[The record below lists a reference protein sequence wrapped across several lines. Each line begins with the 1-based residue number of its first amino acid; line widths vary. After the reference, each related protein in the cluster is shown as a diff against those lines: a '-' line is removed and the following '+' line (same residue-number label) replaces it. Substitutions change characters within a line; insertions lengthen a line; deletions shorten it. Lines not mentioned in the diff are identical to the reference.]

1 MAAADVGN
9 YNRPSASDSDAWEAA
24 KAAAAYDPNPYAA
37 VAAVGAATTTIAA
50 EYTVAETAAVDSAPL
65 D

>member
-1 MAAADVGN
+1 MAAADVAD
-9 YNRPSASDSDAWEAA
+9 YNRPSAFDSDAWEAA
-24 KAAAAYDPNPYAA
+24 KAAAYGPNPYAA